1 MNSIEIADF
10 IKKRRSNLKI
20 QQQDLAEISGLSLR
34 TIIIAESGK
43 GNPSL
48 TTLEKIADV
57 LGLELKLQVKSRT

>member
-1 MNSIEIADF
+1 MNSVAIGDF
-10 IKKRRSNLKI
+10 IKERRNNLKI
-20 QQQDLAEISGLSLR
+20 QQQDLAELAGLSLR

-57 LGLELKLQVKSRT
+57 LGLEVKLQVKYRP

>member
-34 TIIIAESGK
+34 TIIIVESGK